1 MADIDL
7 LPPRGVPRMALIGA
21 NGIAIGGTSTVAQL
35 AAKGMQSICQ
45 VGPNGIA
52 SSDGASTVAQLAAMG
67 IRTFA
72 AVDENGVSSDDSVT
86 TAATLQMRG
95 LRPMVTLNASG
106 VSATGTA
113 NILTLA
119 QRGLGYFCPLDET
132 GTATTLV
139 DPTPLILRALTGT
152 YQLTGEGM
160 TPLTELVMQADNSG
174 VTNKFVLA
182 GQSADLQAPVPAED
196 PATTAWAQAVVTAG
210 GTVSTTQRGY
220 VDTLIT
226 AYKAAGVWTLLDREW
241 LFAAENVKCSTI
253 DIKGLASWT
262 EPAGA
267 LLFTPGRGYKDDGH
281 GGYFDLGVAPSG
293 GVNFQQNTA
302 SFGAYVL
309 TSRTSDLANSNMG
322 SVNAGAGSYCFF
334 RSRNGGG
341 LEHDLNSSNF
351 NSPANANAMGNYNIV
366 RTNAT
371 TITPY
376 KNNAAMPTGT
386 TAAALAL
393 PAFNWFA
400 FCHNSGSPSPT
411 TTDEMASVFI
421 GGAMT
426 GTQALAKNAALNA
439 YMTSQGCNVY

>member
-1 MADIDL
+1 MSFRHA
-7 LPPRGVPRMALIGA
+7 M
-21 NGIAIGGTSTVAQL
+21 IA
-35 AAKGMQSICQ
+35 
-45 VGPNGIA
+45 
-52 SSDGASTVAQLAAMG
+52 
-67 IRTFA
+67 RTA
-72 AVDENGVSSDDSVT
+72 YS
-86 TAATLQMRG
+86 
-95 LRPMVTLNASG
+95 
-106 VSATGTA
+106 
-113 NILTLA
+113 
-119 QRGLGYFCPLDET
+119 Y
-132 GTATTLV
+132 V
-139 DPTPLILRALTGT
+139 DPTPNVLTALTG
-152 YQLTGEGM
+152 YYALTGEDM
-160 TPLTELVMQADNSG
+160 TPITELVMQADNSG

-182 GQSADLQAPVPAED
+182 GQSANLMPPSVAED
-196 PATTAWAQAVVTAG
+196 PATTAWANAV

-220 VDTLIT
+220 VDTLIK
-226 AYKAAGVWTLLDREW
+226 AYKAAGVWALLDREW
-241 LFAAENVKCSTI
+241 LFAAENVSCSTV

-322 SVNAGAGSYCFF
+322 SVNPGAGSYCFF

-341 LEHDLNSSNF
+341 LEHDINSSNF

-371 TITPY
+371 TIIPY
-376 KNNAAMPTGT
+376 KNNAAMPTST

-400 FCHNSGSPSPT
+400 FCHNSGSPSPGT
-411 TTDEMASVFI
+411 SDEMASVFI